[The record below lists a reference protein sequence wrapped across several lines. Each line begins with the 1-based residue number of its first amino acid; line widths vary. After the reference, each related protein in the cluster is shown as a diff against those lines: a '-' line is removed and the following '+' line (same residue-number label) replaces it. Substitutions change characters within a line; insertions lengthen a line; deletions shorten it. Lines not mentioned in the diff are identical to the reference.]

1 MEPLKEQM
9 KDKDVVFVYLTD
21 ASSPVGA
28 WNNYVLK
35 IPGRHY
41 RIASLGA
48 LPGITGIPQYYLYD
62 RQGQR
67 VWEQTGFD
75 AETLTIIEAEIQKA
89 LLH

>member
-1 MEPLKEQM
+1 M
-9 KDKDVVFVYLTD
+9 KDKDVAFVYLTD

-41 RIASLGA
+41 RIVSLSA
-48 LPGITGIPQYYLYD
+48 LPSITGIPQYYLYD

-75 AETLTIIEAEIQKA
+75 VETLTIIEAEIQKA